1 MSDPLSPLGQDAPHE
16 SGLSHTTGAAIYVD
30 DIPLPPRTVVAMVLT
45 SPIARGR
52 ILQRSAG
59 AALEVAGVEAVLFAA
74 DIPGSNL
81 IGPIIHDEPLLAEDE
96 VFAIGQSVALIL
108 ASDLA
113 ACRAAAAC
121 IDIEYQE
128 LPAILSIREAIA
140 EKSFSTEPHIIS
152 RGSVAEALESAALV
166 LDGEFENGGQDHF
179 YLETQAALAVPGEHG
194 SLHLYSSTQHPTEVQ
209 AMCAE
214 VLAIGRHKIT
224 CEVPRMGGAFG
235 GKESQATQYGALAAL
250 GAMHLGRPVKL
261 WLNRDQDMLWTG
273 NRHPFYSRYQAGFD
287 REGQLLALK
296 VDITSDGGWTQDLS
310 SPVMDRAL
318 FHLDNAYF
326 IPNLHFRG
334 QVART
339 NLASNTAFRG
349 FGGPQGMLVVEDA
362 MNQAADRLG
371 IDPAEIRRRNY
382 YGAAPRN
389 QCPYGQVV
397 SDCRL
402 ERIHDELLV
411 SSEYEARRDAIDS
424 FNEDNRW
431 MKRGI
436 ALGPVKFGISFTAS
450 MLNQAG
456 ALVLIYT
463 DGTVQLNHGGTEM
476 GQGLHTKMLA
486 ICAHELGVGLE
497 SVRIMNTATD
507 KVPNTSAT
515 AASSGSDLNG
525 EAVRRACIELRDR
538 LRVVAASML
547 GLDNGSGASL
557 VFAGGRI
564 AYEDG
569 TSLDFKAVVQEAW
582 LRQISLSAT
591 GYYRTPGITYDREAG
606 RGTPFHYF
614 AYGAAVTEVEIC
626 GLTGEHRVLRVDI
639 LHDVGDSLVP
649 SIDLGQV
656 EGGYVQGL
664 GWLTTEELVW
674 NDSGYLLTHSPSTY
688 KIPAIGDVPEDM
700 RVRLLQDAHQDDVIH
715 GSKAVGEP
723 PLMLAL
729 SAVTALRQ
737 AIRAFAP
744 ADVHLDLNVPV
755 TAERILAA
763 VEYVRAA
770 TVLAEP
776 SADSPSPQS
785 DAGSHLG

>member
-1 MSDPLSPLGQDAPHE
+1 MSKTRSPLHKSAPHE

-30 DIPLPPRTVVAMVLT
+30 DMPVPSGTLTAMVLT

-52 ILQRSAG
+52 IVRRSAG
-59 AALEVAGVEAVLFAA
+59 TALELPGVAAVLFAD

-108 ASDLA
+108 ASDLP
-113 ACRAAAAC
+113 ACRAAAER
-121 IDIEYQE
+121 IEVEYQE
-128 LPAILSIREAIA
+128 LPAILSIQDAIA
-140 EKSFSTEPHIIS
+140 QGSFSTEPHIIS

-166 LDGEFENGGQDHF
+166 LDSEYSNGGQDHF
-179 YLETQAALAVPGEHG
+179 YLETQSALAVPGEHG

-214 VLAIGRHKIT
+214 VLGIGRHKVT

-250 GAMHLGRPVKL
+250 GAMTLGRPVRL

-273 NRHPFYSRYQAGFD
+273 NRHPFFSRYQAGFD
-287 REGQLLALK
+287 SDGHILGFQVA
-296 VDITSDGGWTQDLS
+296 IYSDGGWTQDLS

-318 FHLDNAYF
+318 FHLDNAYY

-349 FGGPQGMLVVEDA
+349 FGGPQGMLVIEDA

-371 IDPAEIRRRNY
+371 IDSAEIRRRNY

-389 QCPYGQVV
+389 ECPYGQEVK
-397 SDCRL
+397 DCRL
-402 ERIHDELLV
+402 DRIHTELLE
-411 SSEYEARRDAIDS
+411 SSDYEARRSAIDA
-424 FNEDNRW
+424 FNDDSRW
-431 MKRGI
+431 VKRGI
-436 ALGPVKFGISFTAS
+436 AFGPLKFGISFTAS

-486 ICAHELGVGLE
+486 ICAHELGVPLA
-497 SVRIMNTATD
+497 SVRMMNTATD

-525 EAVRRACIELRDR
+525 EAVRQACNELRDR

-547 GLDNGSGASL
+547 GLDNGSGAGL
-557 VFAGGRI
+557 TFRDGRI
-564 AYEDG
+564 EDEDG
-569 TSLDFKAVVQEAW
+569 AGLDFKAVVSEAW
-582 LRQISLSAT
+582 LRQTSLAAT
-591 GYYRTPGITYDREAG
+591 GYYRTPGILYDRDAG
-606 RGTPFHYF
+606 QGKPFHYF
-614 AYGAAVTEVEIC
+614 AYGAAVTEMEIN
-626 GLTGEHRVLRVDI
+626 GLTGESRVLRVDI

-649 SIDLGQV
+649 SIDIGQV

-674 NDSGYLLTHSPSTY
+674 SDSGALLTHSPSTY
-688 KIPAIGDVPEDM
+688 KIPAIGDVPIDF
-700 RVRLLQDAHQDDVIH
+700 RVQLLQDARQHDVIH

-723 PLMLAL
+723 PLMLAI
-729 SAVTALRQ
+729 SAVTALRH
-737 AIRAFAP
+737 AIRAFAD
-744 ADVHLDLNVPV
+744 ADADLDLEVPV

-763 VEYVRAA
+763 VERLRSEAPTLGHSA
-770 TVLAEP
+770 HPEPLAP
-776 SADSPSPQS
+776 ISAVPK
-785 DAGSHLG
+785 